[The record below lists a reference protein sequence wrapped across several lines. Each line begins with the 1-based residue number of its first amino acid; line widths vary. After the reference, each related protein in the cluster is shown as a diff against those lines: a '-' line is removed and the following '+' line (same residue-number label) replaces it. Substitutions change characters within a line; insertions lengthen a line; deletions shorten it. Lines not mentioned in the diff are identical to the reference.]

1 MSRSNATSSVQASS
15 LSAHERFLVE
25 RSEEAIPVGL
35 ELHRWLR
42 NRKYTSSLS
51 SLNLKKQF
59 ELPHQARGFLSFV
72 VLGGTEFSVMGTEQ
86 EIEFG
91 RVEVPGGEDHLR
103 EFVLGNFLSL
113 VNWTYEDGAPGGF
126 TVEKS
131 IYKTMDGEY
140 GIFPPEQCCGCM
152 DWRDLGTR
160 YQWVLLTIH
169 IHDLVMEFG
178 KMRKRLKEAL
188 CAVAHPGF
196 VTVQQNPAEGYALEV
211 SVGYP
216 VIKFAP
222 IPNFFGY
229 GPGKFHMAVKNFSFL
244 LTQDQRL
251 KVRMTFASAPRCEKV
266 FDFGKR
272 IPDPMYGGA
281 ALLSGLSLG
290 LWKPHSFHDWLD
302 MQMLVQHCRVHQT
315 LMDGTHRVWSDW
327 LKKRVSSVQR

>member
-1 MSRSNATSSVQASS
+1 
-15 LSAHERFLVE
+15 
-25 RSEEAIPVGL
+25 
-35 ELHRWLR
+35 
-42 NRKYTSSLS
+42 
-51 SLNLKKQF
+51 
-59 ELPHQARGFLSFV
+59 
-72 VLGGTEFSVMGTEQ
+72 
-86 EIEFG
+86 
-91 RVEVPGGEDHLR
+91 
-103 EFVLGNFLSL
+103 
-113 VNWTYEDGAPGGF
+113 
-126 TVEKS
+126 
-131 IYKTMDGEY
+131 
-140 GIFPPEQCCGCM
+140 M

-229 GPGKFHMAVKNFSFL
+229 GPGKFHIAVKNFSFL

-302 MQMLVQHCRVHQT
+302 MQMLVQHCRVHRT